1 MAPEPA
7 KDQSGDAVSTHL
19 ANKSAAKFVKY
30 YRTQVLKLPEEE
42 LVSEFDDGELKFY
55 IKGLLHWVCTTP
67 IPAYSRGGNNI
78 FDQSPS
84 NNHRCIIWSTVEGY
98 IGKYLLSLRR
108 DEKFKNIEDFIGLEW
123 DDNVIDS
130 IPWWKDFKIAY
141 KKKFSTMVSEL
152 GSDFVFELQD
162 PVSLY
167 QDNGDLW
174 VESFGDDGAQPQ
186 FHDVLSGIGI
196 DGNSI
201 VLLMM
206 IMATELI
213 IGYNIGYGLF

>member
-1 MAPEPA
+1 M
-7 KDQSGDAVSTHL
+7 
-19 ANKSAAKFVKY
+19 
-30 YRTQVLKLPEEE
+30 PEEE

-152 GSDFVFELQD
+152 GSDFFFDYKIPSRYIGTMVIYWLNHLVMMERSLNFMMYYPVLMEIVWSFE
-162 PVSLY
+162 
-167 QDNGDLW
+167 
-174 VESFGDDGAQPQ
+174 
-186 FHDVLSGIGI
+186 
-196 DGNSI
+196 
-201 VLLMM
+201 
-206 IMATELI
+206 
-213 IGYNIGYGLF
+213 

>member
-1 MAPEPA
+1 MAPDPA

-67 IPAYSRGGNNI
+67 IPAYSRGGNDNI

-98 IGKYLLSLRR
+98 IGKYLLT
-108 DEKFKNIEDFIGLEW
+108 
-123 DDNVIDS
+123 
-130 IPWWKDFKIAY
+130 
-141 KKKFSTMVSEL
+141 FSTS
-152 GSDFVFELQD
+152 
-162 PVSLY
+162 
-167 QDNGDLW
+167 
-174 VESFGDDGAQPQ
+174 
-186 FHDVLSGIGI
+186 
-196 DGNSI
+196 
-201 VLLMM
+201 
-206 IMATELI
+206 
-213 IGYNIGYGLF
+213 